1 MCCSAAAFSVVID
14 LLSWY
19 GRISWSGRETNA
31 TAMPVVVVVVVV
43 FYGVVAG
50 SSVFL
55 RWAFGRYMYQSAR
68 RRLGRR
74 RSEFIELI
82 HYIRK
87 KKKKEREQK

>member
-43 FYGVVAG
+43 LLLVRQFSSGGLLDDIHCIKARGVVWGDEEANSN
-50 SSVFL
+50 SS
-55 RWAFGRYMYQSAR
+55 
-68 RRLGRR
+68 
-74 RSEFIELI
+74 
-82 HYIRK
+82 
-87 KKKKEREQK
+87 